1 MTDTWGNRE
10 RLLSAVAFA
19 FVLLAGYLLAASA
32 DQQQHAVYLI
42 TCQ

>member
-1 MTDTWGNRE
+1 MTDTWGKRE

-19 FVLLAGYLLAASA
+19 FVLLAGYLLTASA
-32 DQQQHAVYLI
+32 NQQQHAVYLL